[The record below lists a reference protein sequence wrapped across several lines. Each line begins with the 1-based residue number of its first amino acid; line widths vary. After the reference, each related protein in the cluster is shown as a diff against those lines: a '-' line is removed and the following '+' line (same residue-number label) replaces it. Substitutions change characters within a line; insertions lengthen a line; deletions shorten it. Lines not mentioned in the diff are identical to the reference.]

1 VVDAMAANID
11 FAPSLLEW
19 AGGKACPVEGDCRIM
34 DGRSWLPLLDRS
46 QGEYPPNRPLV
57 TELDLDKAEVAPGRG
72 ISCAYEGVRDERYL
86 FVRHTSLPD
95 LATGTCESVDVQ
107 ELYDHDSDPFEL
119 ENLIATGPPDTPLQA
134 RFVTLTDELQ
144 DCAGIEG
151 RDPEPASGHY
161 CR

>member
-1 VVDAMAANID
+1 
-11 FAPSLLEW
+11 
-19 AGGKACPVEGDCRIM
+19 M
-34 DGRSWLPLLDRS
+34 DGRSWLPLFDKS
-46 QGEYPPNRPLV
+46 QGDYPANRPLV
-57 TELDLDKAEVAPGRG
+57 TELDLEKDSVAPGRG

-95 LATGTCESVDVQ
+95 LATGTCESTDVQ
-107 ELYDHDSDPFEL
+107 ELYDHQTDPFEL
-119 ENLIATGPPDTPLQA
+119 DNLIATGPPDTPLQQ
-134 RFVTLTDELQ
+134 RFSALTDELQ